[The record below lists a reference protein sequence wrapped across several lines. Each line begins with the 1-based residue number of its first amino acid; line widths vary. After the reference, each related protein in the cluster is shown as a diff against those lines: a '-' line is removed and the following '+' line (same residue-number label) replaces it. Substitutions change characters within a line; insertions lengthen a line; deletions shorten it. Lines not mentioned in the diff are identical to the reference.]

1 MHKSSI
7 PIGPTP
13 WTVATGCKLSVDRL
27 KLYLTRMNENVPLNF
42 RIENISPILYV
53 TDMAKSLE
61 FYVHILGFK
70 KADWGDDNFTSINR
84 DNSGIY
90 LCKGGQGLP
99 GTWLWI
105 GFDGDIIELHQ
116 KLKSKGVTIKLPPT
130 NFSWAYEI
138 QVQDPDGHILRF
150 GTDPNDKE
158 PFADG

>member
-1 MHKSSI
+1 
-7 PIGPTP
+7 
-13 WTVATGCKLSVDRL
+13 
-27 KLYLTRMNENVPLNF
+27 MNENVPLNF

-53 TDMAKSLE
+53 KDMAKSLE
-61 FYVHILGFK
+61 FYVHTLGFK

-90 LCKGGQGLP
+90 LCKGEQGLP
-99 GTWLWI
+99 GTWVWI
-105 GFDGDIIELHQ
+105 GFDGDILELHQ

-130 NFSWAYEI
+130 NFSWAFEM

-158 PFADG
+158 PFVDR